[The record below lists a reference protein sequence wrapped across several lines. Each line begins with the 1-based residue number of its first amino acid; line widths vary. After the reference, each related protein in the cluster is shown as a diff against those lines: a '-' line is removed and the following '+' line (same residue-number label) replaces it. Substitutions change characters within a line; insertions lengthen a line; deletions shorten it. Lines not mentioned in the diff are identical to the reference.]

1 MCGAI
6 NEECEISIIKYFCC
20 IFEKFVKYENFEQ
33 NLQNSKYFTNATE
46 FEPEIFAKIFSF
58 TKCNK
63 SAIKYKDEL
72 LI

>member
-6 NEECEISIIKYFCC
+6 NEEWEMSIINYFCC
-20 IFEKFVKYENFEQ
+20 IFEKFVKYKNFEQ
-33 NLQNSKYFTNATE
+33 NLHCSKYFTNGTE
-46 FEPEIFAKIFSF
+46 FSPEIFAKIFSF

>member
-1 MCGAI
+1 MKNGKCCFFVFVK
-6 NEECEISIIKYFCC
+6 NLYFCC

-33 NLQNSKYFTNATE
+33 NLQNCKYFTNATE
-46 FEPEIFAKIFSF
+46 FVPEIFAKIFSF